1 MAYVSGVARSLSPQR
16 VAPWVLRA
24 LWVALPFT
32 VGPALGEA
40 LSDASRPVQLVASTG
55 LWVGWAVGMVAT
67 AVALPVSLTALRL
80 LAPAA
85 AAVAVAAAFAG
96 QVSPVALGWAAVTTA
111 WTFTPAVGAVYVNGP
126 AYPNERRYLLRAP
139 GSLLFGPLALAWS
152 LAAAGVC
159 AGPLLL
165 AAERWV
171 WGGIALALGV
181 PLAGAMVRGMHELS
195 RRWAVFVPAGLVLH
209 DPLTIV
215 DPVLLPRRSIIR
227 LGPAA
232 AAREADALDLS
243 QKAPGLVLEID
254 VDEDVPLALVRPGRR
269 LGEQVKGRHLLIT
282 PTRPGAVLDEARR
295 RRFPVS

>member
-1 MAYVSGVARSLSPQR
+1 VTYLSGVALSLSPQR

-40 LSDASRPVQLVASTG
+40 LDGASRPVQLVASTG
-55 LWVGWAVGMVAT
+55 LWTGWGVGVVAT

-85 AAVAVAAAFAG
+85 AAVAVAAG
-96 QVSPVALGWAAVTTA
+96 VVGHVSPLALGWAAVTTA
-111 WTFTPAVGAVYVNGP
+111 WTFTPAVGAACVNGP

-139 GSLLFGPLALAWS
+139 GSLLVGPLALAWG
-152 LAAAGVC
+152 LAVAGLA

-165 AAERWV
+165 AAKQWV
-171 WGGIALALGV
+171 WGGLALVVGL

-215 DPVLLPRRSIIR
+215 DPVLLPRQSIAR

-232 AAREADALDLS
+232 AAREAEALDLS

-269 LGEQVKGRHLLIT
+269 LGEPVKGRRLLIT

-295 RRFPVS
+295 RRFRVT